1 MFYYLFQESSPSD
14 KTLTAVAIYL
24 LTGLLFV
31 TMAIMEYAYLLWM
44 KRRTE
49 IKHKKQVNNETEK
62 YSTRK
67 VSSVSK
73 TLDQMSE
80 WYPPHESTYT
90 TELTAHSYKVDTVG
104 QIVSLSSFVLFNA
117 IYWAHYSS

>member
-1 MFYYLFQESSPSD
+1 
-14 KTLTAVAIYL
+14 LTAVAVYL

-31 TMAIMEYAYLLWM
+31 VMAIMEYAYLLWI

-49 IKHKKQVNNETEK
+49 IKHKRQVKSETEK
-62 YSTRK
+62 YSMKK
-67 VSSVSK
+67 VSSASK

-80 WYPPHESTYT
+80 WYLPDESNYT

-104 QIVSLSSFVLFNA
+104 QIVSLSSFLLFNA
-117 IYWAHYSS
+117 IYWAHYGS